1 MRGKGR
7 GRNNNALNLN
17 MKNVSTET
25 IVICVLL
32 VVLLVLVV
40 YYVRQNREGFQS
52 APKCTVY
59 AFVADWCPHCKNA
72 KPAIENLKNNNNN
85 VEVEVVN
92 ESDDNSREL
101 MEKYAVRGF
110 PTIVLIRPDGTVVEF
125 EQRVTEE
132 NLNNF
137 VNENNANNNSGNG
150 NNANNNS
157 GNGNNANNNSGNGN
171 NANNNSGNGN
181 NANNNSGNGNNA
193 NNRNNRATTRPSNN

>member
-52 APKCTVY
+52 ASQCTVY
-59 AFVADWCPHCKNA
+59 AFVADWCPHCQNA
-72 KPAIENLKNNNNN
+72 KPAIENLQNNSPNN
-85 VEVEVVN
+85 VNVEVVN

-110 PTIVLIRPDGTVVEF
+110 PTIILIKEDGTVVEF

-137 VNENNANNNSGNG
+137 VNDNANNAGNGNNAGNNNAGNGNNARNNNAGNGNNARNNNSGNG
-150 NNANNNS
+150 NNAR
-157 GNGNNANNNSGNGN
+157 
-171 NANNNSGNGN
+171 
-181 NANNNSGNGNNA
+181 
-193 NNRNNRATTRPSNN
+193 NNRNNRNGNN

>member
-40 YYVRQNREGFQS
+40 YYVRQNKEGFQS
-52 APKCTVY
+52 QPDRTVY
-59 AFVADWCPHCKNA
+59 AFVADWCLICKNA
-72 KPAIENLKNNNNN
+72 KPAIENLKNNAPSNVN
-85 VEVEVVN
+85 VEVVKEG
-92 ESDDNSREL
+92 EEASKSL
-101 MEKYAVRGF
+101 MEKYSVRGF
-110 PTIVLIRPDGTVVEF
+110 PTIILIKEDGTVVEF

-137 VNENNANNNSGNG
+137 VNDNSNNSGNG
-150 NNANNNS
+150 NNW
-157 GNGNNANNNSGNGN
+157 
-171 NANNNSGNGN
+171 
-181 NANNNSGNGNNA
+181 
-193 NNRNNRATTRPSNN
+193 

>member
-7 GRNNNALNLN
+7 GRNNNALNIN

-59 AFVADWCPHCKNA
+59 AFVADWCPHCQNA
-72 KPAIENLKNNNNN
+72 KPAITNLQNNTPNN
-85 VEVEVVN
+85 VNVEVVN
-92 ESDDNSREL
+92 ESDNNSRDL

-110 PTIVLIRPDGTVVEF
+110 PTILLVKEDGTVVEF

-137 VNENNANNNSGNG
+137 VNNNATNNAGNNSGN
-150 NNANNNS
+150 NH
-157 GNGNNANNNSGNGN
+157 
-171 NANNNSGNGN
+171 
-181 NANNNSGNGNNA
+181 
-193 NNRNNRATTRPSNN
+193 ATTKASKNSSN

>member
-72 KPAIENLKNNNNN
+72 KPAIENLKNNSPNN

-110 PTIVLIRPDGTVVEF
+110 PTIVLIKDDGTVVEF

-132 NLNNF
+132 NLKNF
-137 VNENNANNNSGNG
+137 VNENANNNSGN
-150 NNANNNS
+150 NA
-157 GNGNNANNNSGNGN
+157 
-171 NANNNSGNGN
+171 
-181 NANNNSGNGNNA
+181 
-193 NNRNNRATTRPSNN
+193 NNRATTRPSNN